1 MMPPSA
7 TSLSNV
13 QSLQHSTT
21 RELLT
26 LAYPMVISQGA
37 FAVMIF
43 TDRFFMSL
51 VSPTHMAASLG
62 GGVASFFCMSLFI
75 GVLSYTNALVA
86 QYFGKNELSKCPKV
100 VTQGL
105 ILTAGFAP
113 LLLALGYIVSDMFLY
128 MGHAPLLAELESKY
142 FLILIWGAS
151 FALIKTC
158 LASYFTGI
166 GETRVVMIADTLGVA
181 LNIPLSYVLIFGLGP
196 VPELGIIGAACGTII
211 STLFSFSIFLFFYLQ
226 AEHKKR
232 FTVEASLVVDRGIL
246 VRFVRLGFPSGI
258 EMFLNVAAFNLFL
271 LMFQS
276 YGVAEAAS
284 AAIVFNWDILSFVPM
299 IGLNIA
305 IISLVGRFIGAEN
318 MSGLREV
325 IVAGFTMGLIY
336 SAILAVLFFVFREP
350 LVDVFVEP
358 GPEFDAIMTLGSF
371 MMIGLATYVMADSII
386 LIAGGV
392 LRGAGDTQWL
402 MWVSIILHWLMLAG
416 QYLVIHVWE
425 MGPRVSWIV
434 FVIMVLMIGGAYV
447 LRLLGPKWRTP
458 EAFARVMA
466 EQW

>member
-1 MMPPSA
+1 VQPS
-7 TSLSNV
+7 S
-13 QSLQHSTT
+13 QSTT
-21 RELLT
+21 KELLH

-86 QYFGKNELSKCPKV
+86 QYFGTGERAKCPRV

-105 ILTAGFAP
+105 MLTLVFVP
-113 LLLALGYIVSDMFLY
+113 ILLLLGYFVSDMFLL
-128 MGHAPLLAELESKY
+128 MGHTPELALLESTY

-151 FALIKTC
+151 VSLAKTC
-158 LASYFTGI
+158 IASYFSGI
-166 GETRVVMIADTLGVA
+166 GQTRVVMIADTLGVA
-181 LNIPLSYVLIFGLGP
+181 VNIPLSYGLIFGVGGLP
-196 VPELGIIGAACGTII
+196 ALGIVGAAYGTII
-211 STLFSFSIFLFFYLQ
+211 ATVFSLGIFLFFYLESAHRQ
-226 AEHKKR
+226 R
-232 FTVEASLVVDRGIL
+232 FKVDQSFVFDRGIL
-246 VRFVRLGFPSGI
+246 NRFVRLGFPSGI

-284 AAIVFNWDILSFVPM
+284 AAVVFNWDIVSYVPM
-299 IGLNIA
+299 IGLNVA
-305 IISLVGRFIGAEN
+305 IISLVGRFIGAED

-325 IVAGFTMGLIY
+325 IKAGFVMGLGY
-336 SAILAVLFFVFREP
+336 SALLALIFLVFRAP
-350 LVDVFVEP
+350 LVDVFVAS
-358 GPEFDAIMTLGSF
+358 GPDVERIMTLGSF
-371 MMIGLATYVMADSII
+371 MMVGLATYVMADATI

-392 LRGAGDTQWL
+392 LRGAGDTRWL
-402 MWVSIILHWLMLAG
+402 MWVSILLHWLMLVV
-416 QYLVIHVWE
+416 QYFVIRVWAL
-425 MGPRVSWIV
+425 GPEVSWVV
-434 FVIMVLMIGGAYV
+434 FVIMILMTGGAYV
-447 LRLLGPKWRTP
+447 LRLLGSKWRTP
-458 EAFARVMA
+458 EAFERVMS

>member
-1 MMPPSA
+1 M
-7 TSLSNV
+7 
-13 QSLQHSTT
+13 QSRHSTT

-86 QYFGKNELSKCPKV
+86 QYFGSKELDKCPRV

-105 ILTAGFAP
+105 VLTAGFAP
-113 LLLALGYIVSDMFLY
+113 ILVLLGYLIRDMFLI
-128 MGHAPLLAELESKY
+128 MGHTAELAALETQY

-151 FALIKTC
+151 FALLKTC

-181 LNIPLSYVLIFGLGP
+181 LNIPLSYVLIFGAAGI
-196 VPELGIIGAACGTII
+196 PEMGIVGAAYGTII
-211 STLFSFSIFLFFYLQ
+211 STIFSLGIFLLFYF
-226 AEHKKR
+226 ERTHRKKFSVDESFR
-232 FTVEASLVVDRGIL
+232 FDTGIL
-246 VRFVRLGFPSGI
+246 ARFVRLGFPSGI

-299 IGLNIA
+299 IGLNVA
-305 IISLVGRFIGAEN
+305 IISLVGRFIGAED

-325 IVAGFTMGLIY
+325 IKAGFTMGLIY
-336 SAILAVLFFVFREP
+336 SAILAVIFLIFRAP

-358 GPEFDAIMTLGSF
+358 GPDYEAIMTLGVF
-371 MMIGLATYVMADSII
+371 MMVGLASYVMADATI

-392 LRGAGDTQWL
+392 LRGAGDTKWL
-402 MWVSIILHWLMLAG
+402 MWVSIILHWLMLLV
-416 QYLVIHVWE
+416 QYLVIHVWQ
-425 MGPRVSWIV
+425 MGPKVSWIV
-434 FVIMVLMIGGAYV
+434 FVILVLMIGAAYV
-447 LRLLGPKWRTP
+447 GRLIGPKWRTP
-458 EAFARVMA
+458 EAFARVMS